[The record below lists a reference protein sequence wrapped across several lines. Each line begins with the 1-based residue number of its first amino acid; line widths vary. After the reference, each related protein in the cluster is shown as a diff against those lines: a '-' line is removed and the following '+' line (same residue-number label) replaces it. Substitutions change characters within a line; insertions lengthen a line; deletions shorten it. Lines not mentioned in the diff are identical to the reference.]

1 MALAVLFLVGALLGW
16 LASILART
24 ESASEIVRQIGIGV
38 VASLVGGLFMN
49 NGTMIG
55 GLSLMALGAGVAA
68 AIVLLVVYHAVIRSR
83 AV

>member
-24 ESASEIVRQIGIGV
+24 EGAGEIVRQIGIGV

-55 GLSLMALGAGVAA
+55 GLSLTALGVGAA
-68 AIVLLVVYHAVIRSR
+68 AAFVLLVLYHGVFRNRTA
-83 AV
+83 